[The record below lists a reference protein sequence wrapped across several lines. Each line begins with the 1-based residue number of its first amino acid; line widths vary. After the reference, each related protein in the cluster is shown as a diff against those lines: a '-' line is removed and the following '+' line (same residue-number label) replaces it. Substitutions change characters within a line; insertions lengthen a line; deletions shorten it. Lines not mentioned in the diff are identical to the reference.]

1 LPCSS
6 ACGTSGDQ
14 ADLIEP
20 SHIQRVLLTWPG
32 VGRVGL
38 PRQSP
43 ALTPGRW
50 RRRRHLESAALI
62 IGGVLA

>member
-6 ACGTSGDQ
+6 ARGTSGDQ

-20 SHIQRVLLTWPG
+20 FHIQRVLLTWPG
-32 VGRVGL
+32 VGRPGL

-43 ALTPGRW
+43 ALTPGRR

-62 IGGVLA
+62 IGGALA